1 MRVAMSPSLDSSLNA
16 LVAVQVT
23 LIDPKDDNSK
33 SEKVREKFA
42 RVLQKLLAKI
52 LKDRK
57 DTSPSDP
64 FAELEELGALLTS
77 IDWMLETAQD
87 IGGSDALLAP
97 SMEMAK
103 TLLLELVKC
112 KKDEVRR
119 DVEELGGDVKFLEP
133 LLRELGLYPTAN
145 INVESNS
152 HPTADVESNSFRER
166 LEAIKRTHT

>member
-1 MRVAMSPSLDSSLNA
+1 MSPLLDNSLNA
-16 LVAVQVT
+16 LVAVQVS

-33 SEKVREKFA
+33 SEKVRAKFA

-119 DVEELGGDVKFLEP
+119 DVEELGDDVKFIEP
-133 LLRELGLYPTAN
+133 LLIECEQLVLGLHPTAN
-145 INVESNS
+145 
-152 HPTADVESNSFRER
+152 VESNSFRER
-166 LEAIKRTHT
+166 LEALKRQRESYNT

>member
-1 MRVAMSPSLDSSLNA
+1 MRVVMSPLLDNSLNA
-16 LVAVQVT
+16 LVAVQVS
-23 LIDPKDDNSK
+23 LIDPKDENSK
-33 SEKVREKFA
+33 SEKVRAKFA

-52 LKDRK
+52 LKERK

-87 IGGSDALLAP
+87 KGGSDALLAP

-119 DVEELGGDVKFLEP
+119 DVEELGDDVKFIKP
-133 LLRELGLYPTAN
+133 LLTELGLYPTA
-145 INVESNS
+145 S
-152 HPTADVESNSFRER
+152 VESNSFRER

>member
-1 MRVAMSPSLDSSLNA
+1 MRVAISPSLDSSLNA
-16 LVAVQVT
+16 LVAVQVS

-42 RVLQKLLAKI
+42 RVLQKLLAKV

-57 DTSPSDP
+57 EKTDP
-64 FAELEELGALLTS
+64 FGELEELGALLTS
-77 IDWMLETAQD
+77 IDWMLKTAQD

-103 TLLLELVKC
+103 TLLLELVNC

-119 DVEELGGDVKFLEP
+119 EVEELGDDVKFLEP
-133 LLRELGLYPTAN
+133 LLIECEQLVLGLHPTAN
-145 INVESNS
+145 
-152 HPTADVESNSFRER
+152 VESNSFRER
-166 LEAIKRTHT
+166 LEAIKRTHK